1 VTIELTL
8 GAAVLGVVVSFAAGL
23 ARLSSRR
30 MFRLLAGFYIEVFR
44 GSSALVQL
52 FSWYYVLPLLGVTL
66 SALPTGVLALGLNV
80 GAYGAEVVRG
90 AIIAVDPRQ
99 REAAIVLGMS
109 PGLAMRRIIL
119 PQAFYGMLPPFGN
132 LAIELLKGTALV
144 SLIGLTDLTFAG
156 NQIVQ
161 LKYDLTTEVY
171 LIILVAYLV
180 LAQPLAFLTKWLER
194 RYGSAVRNV
203 AVL

>member
-1 VTIELTL
+1 MTIELTL